1 MKNNNSY
8 LIPFELCRFEVGF
21 NRVLVFDIQR
31 AKTFYLPKTILK
43 ILTLF
48 YHNTGTEIYQKYKH
62 DKETLTSLEMYYN
75 FLLDKELCFNV
86 LKHEK
91 KIFKKISEDFE
102 TPTIVNT
109 LNIEIKDFIIDKL
122 YIQKIISIINKLKI
136 NSILISYHGNNI
148 DEIYSFFTELNNS
161 TIFHIEVSFYN
172 VNDNFEIIS
181 DDLIKKSFR
190 LNKIFFYC
198 NEKTRVIEGDLFKT
212 YIINKE
218 ESILKLENNLFTP
231 VLDYHYFNYLESKSN
246 NLYYNKKIFIS
257 NDFLVSNFHDKK
269 TIENLFNIN
278 NNFLDLNW
286 LNEKGISDLWSISKN
301 KIEVCCS
308 CEFNRI
314 CLDNRIP
321 IQNTK
326 NEKWIYS
333 TECEYNPFIS
343 KWKGEDGYTNLED
356 AGIIVKQNNF
366 IIDRRKINQLNKKLW
381 ED

>member
-1 MKNNNSY
+1 
-8 LIPFELCRFEVGF
+8 
-21 NRVLVFDIQR
+21 
-31 AKTFYLPKTILK
+31 
-43 ILTLF
+43 
-48 YHNTGTEIYQKYKH
+48 
-62 DKETLTSLEMYYN
+62 
-75 FLLDKELCFNV
+75 
-86 LKHEK
+86 
-91 KIFKKISEDFE
+91 
-102 TPTIVNT
+102 
-109 LNIEIKDFIIDKL
+109 
-122 YIQKIISIINKLKI
+122 
-136 NSILISYHGNNI
+136 
-148 DEIYSFFTELNNS
+148 
-161 TIFHIEVSFYN
+161 
-172 VNDNFEIIS
+172 
-181 DDLIKKSFR
+181 
-190 LNKIFFYC
+190 
-198 NEKTRVIEGDLFKT
+198 
-212 YIINKE
+212 
-218 ESILKLENNLFTP
+218 
-231 VLDYHYFNYLESKSN
+231 
-246 NLYYNKKIFIS
+246 
-257 NDFLVSNFHDKK
+257 VSNFHDKK